1 MRGKIHGRA
10 IIRAPVLLAFT
21 IATLALAGTF
31 AAMPAMAQGGQTGQG
46 SIPVNAPTSGGGT
59 TTVNMNVMDDSGLFN
74 TVVVTPDGSTFLAVD
89 KNGNIQGTV
98 TETPPDKRDKTG
110 RWTKPVKLT
119 QPLTQAQLTSYP
131 LTGLFGSHV
140 GLGARYPKSWDK
152 LMDEADVPEG
162 PEGYDCIYD
171 WVDDLIDYHDYLLAM
186 GANHDSPQMVAL
198 DNLIDDA
205 EDYAC
210 WFGCGY
216 VEGIAGFNF
225 TETGSLIPTSDFDN
239 NPKSSFGN
247 SGLFGLGAGIEP
259 YHGVYTGFEY
269 TYRGSM
275 GTDYTATGIEGKGS
289 ANSSTFMFDTVILP
303 GEVYKPL
310 RAYTTIPGTTTRP
323 RVELYTWGGIGMSMN
338 STDNVN
344 VTGGSVIAGT
354 THDSLAWGLGAG
366 LRFNMSSMGWKNTAF
381 DLGYRYDH
389 LGQFTTNDKFT
400 NGSYEAPL
408 KTDVNTNNLFLR
420 GIYKF

>member
-1 MRGKIHGRA
+1 MVGKKHGRSVF
-10 IIRAPVLLAFT
+10 RAPILLAF
-21 IATLALAGTF
+21 AVAALALAGTF
-31 AAMPAMAQGGQTGQG
+31 MTAPAMAQRGQAGQG
-46 SIPVNAPTSGGGT
+46 SIPVNTGSG
-59 TTVNMNVMDDSGLFN
+59 TVNMNVMDDTGLFN

-89 KNGNIQGTV
+89 KTGNIQGTV
-98 TETPPDKRDKTG
+98 TETPPNKRDKTG

-131 LTGLFGSHV
+131 LTGLLGSHV

-162 PEGYDCIYD
+162 PEDYDCIYD
-171 WVDDLIDYHDYLLAM
+171 WVDDLIDYHNNLLDE
-186 GANHDSPQMVAL
+186 GVDHDSPQMVAL

-216 VEGIAGFNF
+216 VEGIVGLNF
-225 TETGSLIPTSDFDN
+225 TSTGSLTATPDFDSN
-239 NPKSSFGN
+239 QRSRFGN
-247 SGLFGLGAGIEP
+247 SGLFGVGAGIEP
-259 YHGVYTGFEY
+259 YHGIYTGFEY

-275 GTDYTATGIEGKGS
+275 STDYSATGIEGKGT
-289 ANSSTFMFDTVILP
+289 AYSSTIMLDTVILP

-310 RAYTTIPGTTTRP
+310 RPYTTIPGTMSHP

-338 STDNVN
+338 STNDAT

-366 LRFNMSSMGWKNTAF
+366 LRFNMSSMGWKNTSF

-389 LGQFTTNDKFT
+389 LGQFTTDSKFI

-408 KTDVNTNNLFLR
+408 KNNVNTNNLFVR

>member
-1 MRGKIHGRA
+1 MHGKLQGREVF
-10 IIRAPVLLAFT
+10 RALILLVFA
-21 IATLALAGTF
+21 AAALALAGTF
-31 AAMPAMAQGGQTGQG
+31 AAVPAMAQRGQTGQG
-46 SIPVNAPTSGGGT
+46 SIPVNTGSG
-59 TTVNMNVMDDSGLFN
+59 TVNMNVMDNSGLFN
-74 TVVVTPDGSTFLAVD
+74 TVVVTPDGNTFLAVD

-98 TETPPDKRDKTG
+98 TESPIGSLYKS

-162 PEGYDCIYD
+162 PAGYDCIYD
-171 WVDDLIDYHDYLLAM
+171 WVDDLIDYHNHLLDQ
-186 GANHDSPQMVAL
+186 GVDHDSPRMVAL

-216 VEGIAGFNF
+216 VEGIAGLSFNS
-225 TETGSLIPTSDFDN
+225 TGTLTTTSDFDGN
-239 NPKSSFGN
+239 QRSSFGN
-247 SGLFGLGAGIEP
+247 SGLFGVGAGIEP
-259 YHGVYTGFEY
+259 FHGIYTGFEY

-275 GTDYTATGIEGKGS
+275 STDYTSTINQGRGT

-310 RAYTTIPGTTTRP
+310 RPYTTIPGTAVHP

-344 VTGGSVIAGT
+344 VAGGSVIAGT

-400 NGSYEAPL
+400 TGSYEAPL